1 MLEPS
6 WDVRGDLRW
15 ETVYRLLAQR
25 AENAPGDVACAE
37 VDGRSVTNLELH
49 QEAEGIARA
58 LIAVGLRAGDHVA
71 LWMDNRV
78 DWISATLAAQSIGA
92 VLVPVSTRF
101 KGNEARTVLS
111 SCQPKVVLT
120 TSSFLGVNFAAIAS
134 ELAEECEQGGRWL
147 TVNILS
153 DPGRAHNVLS
163 WSRFLETGSTVTAGE
178 FRARVDSVRGSDPA
192 DVMYTSGTT
201 GFPKGVIS
209 SHGQNLR
216 MYLDWA
222 TINGVRRGDRYL
234 IVSPF
239 FHGFGYKTGWL
250 TCLIAGATA
259 YIAKTFDVD
268 QVFRTVERERIT
280 ILPGPPTIYH
290 AMLAYAGRERY
301 DLSSLRLAVTGAS
314 TVPAELIRR
323 MHDDL
328 SFTTIHTGYGLT
340 ESTGTISLC
349 RQGDP
354 MNVVSRTS
362 GRPIPGTETI
372 VADSSGKPVRNEPG
386 EILTRGYHVMSGY
399 FEAPQATR
407 ETVDEDGWLHTGDI
421 GVMDEAGYLQ
431 ITGRLKDM
439 MIVGGFN
446 AYPAE
451 IENLLLQV
459 PDVDEVAVVGVHDDR
474 LGEVAVAFVVRR
486 EGSALCA
493 DDLIAW
499 ARKNMANYK
508 VPRHVFFVEA
518 LPVSGANKVVKAEL
532 RHMAENLLGE
542 TALRDSRA
550 AFS

>member
-1 MLEPS
+1 M
-6 WDVRGDLRW
+6 
-15 ETVYRLLAQR
+15 
-25 AENAPGDVACAE
+25 
-37 VDGRSVTNLELH
+37 
-49 QEAEGIARA
+49 
-58 LIAVGLRAGDHVA
+58 
-71 LWMDNRV
+71 
-78 DWISATLAAQSIGA
+78 
-92 VLVPVSTRF
+92 
-101 KGNEARTVLS
+101 
-111 SCQPKVVLT
+111 
-120 TSSFLGVNFAAIAS
+120 
-134 ELAEECEQGGRWL
+134 
-147 TVNILS
+147 
-153 DPGRAHNVLS
+153 
-163 WSRFLETGSTVTAGE
+163 
-178 FRARVDSVRGSDPA
+178 
-192 DVMYTSGTT
+192 
-201 GFPKGVIS
+201 
-209 SHGQNLR
+209 
-216 MYLDWA
+216 
-222 TINGVRRGDRYL
+222 
-234 IVSPF
+234 
-239 FHGFGYKTGWL
+239 
-250 TCLIAGATA
+250 
-259 YIAKTFDVD
+259 
-268 QVFRTVERERIT
+268 
-280 ILPGPPTIYH
+280 
-290 AMLAYAGRERY
+290 
-301 DLSSLRLAVTGAS
+301 
-314 TVPAELIRR
+314 
-323 MHDDL
+323 
-328 SFTTIHTGYGLT
+328 
-340 ESTGTISLC
+340 
-349 RQGDP
+349 
-354 MNVVSRTS
+354 VSRTS